1 MRAMGQTCNPQGL
14 LEPKICAN
22 GYYCPNGK
30 DEIKCPA
37 GTFCPSG
44 SRAPFNCTYGSLC
57 PEESVNQIVLA
68 PLWVTLVLDVVLGI
82 MVAFGFGI
90 SRWRKSRPK
99 KYTTPTGP
107 EPRRS
112 DVYEGAGLL
121 GSPVRSATNSPRMS
135 LTTPGNV
142 SPASSATLTPQ
153 LPHTAHMRRSNGRVD
168 NMDGYVDDDQV
179 STFDDDEIEADF
191 QNNPDFQRFIRSV
204 SRSVTTQSIG
214 LSFDFENL
222 AYETKRG
229 KKILQEVTGTM
240 PRGSMWGVMGG
251 SGAGKSTFLNVL
263 MGKASHT
270 GGAVKINGWP
280 KDMNKYKKL
289 IGYVPQDDIVFPE
302 LTVRENILHSAR
314 CRLPASWRD
323 KEIQDHVD
331 SLLAC
336 LQLTHV
342 KHMRVGDPVKPV
354 ISGGQR
360 KRVNIGIELAAAPMA
375 IFLDEPTSGLDA
387 TSASS
392 IMRLL
397 KAVSK
402 LGVTVIAIVHQPR
415 EKIFYEFDQL
425 LLLASGRSVYSG
437 ATEGVHSYFES
448 MGYVFP
454 QRANPADT
462 LMDIITGDGAQYAGS
477 TAKHDTGVQ
486 FLIDEWKRTGQ
497 YMVHTQH
504 LSIPGLENQSTF
516 KTRSSRRISNQSLNS
531 TTEQENELHR
541 TMKARGATWPAQ
553 VYYCWKRAMTQ
564 QVRNATS
571 FFFEI
576 GVGGLA
582 GLIIGLSAYA
592 AKGHLFQGL
601 YHPPF
606 TMLSSAVDY
615 KGTPQ
620 LGLLGG
626 MAIGLAASAP
636 GFWVFGEEKLIY
648 WRETA
653 SGHSRS
659 AYYVGKLLST
669 LPRIALSSLHFT
681 IFLSILATP
690 LISFTEMYAANLMY
704 FWCIYGLASCIAMV
718 VKRENGP
725 LLAVLA
731 SLIIGVL
738 GGVAPPLSTVKEW
751 HMEWFWR
758 LSPGVWFTEAYFS
771 QNIMPLSYLYDVDL
785 AAKTVGFTLDQYS
798 LDVG

>member
-1 MRAMGQTCNPQGL
+1 
-14 LEPKICAN
+14 
-22 GYYCPNGK
+22 
-30 DEIKCPA
+30 
-37 GTFCPSG
+37 
-44 SRAPFNCTYGSLC
+44 
-57 PEESVNQIVLA
+57 
-68 PLWVTLVLDVVLGI
+68 
-82 MVAFGFGI
+82 
-90 SRWRKSRPK
+90 
-99 KYTTPTGP
+99 
-107 EPRRS
+107 
-112 DVYEGAGLL
+112 
-121 GSPVRSATNSPRMS
+121 
-135 LTTPGNV
+135 
-142 SPASSATLTPQ
+142 
-153 LPHTAHMRRSNGRVD
+153 
-168 NMDGYVDDDQV
+168 MDGYVDDDDV
-179 STFDDDEIEADF
+179 SIFDDDEIEADY
-191 QNNPDFQRFIRSV
+191 QKNPDFQRFIRSV

-222 AYETKRG
+222 AYETRSG
-229 KKILQEVTGTM
+229 KKILQDVTGTM

-270 GGAVKINGWP
+270 GGAVKINGWS

-342 KHMRVGDPVKPV
+342 KHLRVGDPVKPA

-448 MGYVFP
+448 MGFAFP

-462 LMDIITGDGAQYAGS
+462 LMDIITGDGAQYALGS
-477 TAKHDTGVQ
+477 EKRDSGVQ
-486 FLIDEWKRTGQ
+486 FLIDEWKRNGQ
-497 YMVHTQH
+497 YMVHSKH
-504 LSIPGLENQSTF
+504 LSALSLGSQTTYN
-516 KTRSSRRISNQSLNS
+516 TRSSRRISTQSLNS
-531 TTEQENELHR
+531 TAEQENELHR
-541 TMKARGATWPAQ
+541 TMKARGASWPAQ

-564 QVRNATS
+564 QVRNSTS

-582 GLIIGLSAYA
+582 GLIIGLSAFA

-601 YHPPF
+601 YHQPF
-606 TMLSSAVDY
+606 TLLSSAVDY
-615 KGTPQ
+615 QGTPQ

-626 MAIGLAASAP
+626 YVDKSSRFTLNSFTGLSMAERAVRTSKLDREPTLCLGHCADLNRSMAIGLAASAP
-636 GFWVFGEEKLIY
+636 GFWVFGEEKMMY

-659 AYYVGKLLST
+659 SYYVGKLLAT

-704 FWCIYGLASCIAMV
+704 FWYVIEGC
-718 VKRENGP
+718 NP
-725 LLAVLA
+725 
-731 SLIIGVL
+731 
-738 GGVAPPLSTVKEW
+738 T
-751 HMEWFWR
+751 
-758 LSPGVWFTEAYFS
+758 
-771 QNIMPLSYLYDVDL
+771 
-785 AAKTVGFTLDQYS
+785 
-798 LDVG
+798 

>member
-1 MRAMGQTCNPQGL
+1 MGMTCNPQGV

-22 GYYCPNGK
+22 GHYCPNAK
-30 DEIKCPA
+30 EEILCPA

-44 SRAPFNCTYGSLC
+44 SRAPFKCSYGSLC
-57 PEESVNQIVLA
+57 PEGSVNQIVLA
-68 PLWVTLVLDVVLGI
+68 PLWVTLVLDAVLGLL
-82 MVAFGFGI
+82 VAVGFGI
-90 SRWRKSRPK
+90 SKWRKSRPK
-99 KYTTPTGP
+99 KYSVPP
-107 EPRRS
+107 VQEPRRC
-112 DVYEGAGLL
+112 DVQENAGLL
-121 GSPVRSATNSPRMS
+121 GSGSPLMTGSNSPRTS
-135 LTTPGNV
+135 LTASPGNA
-142 SPASSATLTPQ
+142 SPASSATLTPR
-153 LPHTAHMRRSNGRVD
+153 LPYTAHTRRSNGRVD
-168 NMDGYVDDDQV
+168 NMDGYVDDDDV
-179 STFDDDEIEADF
+179 SIFDDDEIEADF
-191 QNNPDFQRFIRSV
+191 QKNPDFQRFIRSV

-222 AYETKRG
+222 AYETRSG
-229 KKILQEVTGTM
+229 KKILQDVTGTM

-270 GGAVKINGWP
+270 GGAVKINGWS

-342 KHMRVGDPVKPV
+342 KHLRVGDPVKPT

-448 MGYVFP
+448 IGFSFP

-462 LMDIITGDGAQYAGS
+462 LMDIITGDGAQYAMGS
-477 TAKHDTGVQ
+477 EKRDSGVQ
-486 FLIDEWKRTGQ
+486 FLIDEWKRNGQ
-497 YMVHTQH
+497 YMAHSKH
-504 LSIPGLENQSTF
+504 LSALSLGSQTTYN
-516 KTRSSRRISNQSLNS
+516 TRSSRRISTQSLNS
-531 TTEQENELHR
+531 TAEQENELHR
-541 TMKARGATWPAQ
+541 TMKARGASWPAQ

-564 QVRNATS
+564 QVRNSTS

-582 GLIIGLSAYA
+582 GLIIGLSAFA

-606 TMLSSAVDY
+606 TLLSSAVDY
-615 KGTPQ
+615 QGTPQ

-626 MAIGLAASAP
+626 Y
-636 GFWVFGEEKLIY
+636 VNEEYIP
-648 WRETA
+648 T
-653 SGHSRS
+653 SRS
-659 AYYVGKLLST
+659 
-669 LPRIALSSLHFT
+669 
-681 IFLSILATP
+681 
-690 LISFTEMYAANLMY
+690 
-704 FWCIYGLASCIAMV
+704 
-718 VKRENGP
+718 
-725 LLAVLA
+725 
-731 SLIIGVL
+731 
-738 GGVAPPLSTVKEW
+738 
-751 HMEWFWR
+751 
-758 LSPGVWFTEAYFS
+758 
-771 QNIMPLSYLYDVDL
+771 
-785 AAKTVGFTLDQYS
+785 TLDLRTGLS
-798 LDVG
+798 AAGRAVRIPKPDREIM

>member
-1 MRAMGQTCNPQGL
+1 MGMTCNPQGV

-22 GYYCPNGK
+22 GHYCPNAK
-30 DEIKCPA
+30 DEILCPA

-44 SRAPFNCTYGSLC
+44 SRAPFKCSYGSLC
-57 PEESVNQIVLA
+57 PEGSVNQIVLA
-68 PLWVTLVLDVVLGI
+68 PLWVTLVLDVVLGLL
-82 MVAFGFGI
+82 VAVGFGI
-90 SRWRKSRPK
+90 SKWRKSRPK
-99 KYTTPTGP
+99 KYSVPP
-107 EPRRS
+107 VQESRRF
-112 DVYEGAGLL
+112 DGQENAGLL
-121 GSPVRSATNSPRMS
+121 GSGSPLMTGSNSPRMS
-135 LTTPGNV
+135 LTASPGNA
-142 SPASSATLTPQ
+142 SPASSATLTPR
-153 LPHTAHMRRSNGRVD
+153 LPYTAHTRRSNGRVD
-168 NMDGYVDDDQV
+168 NMDGYVDDDDV
-179 STFDDDEIEADF
+179 SIFDDDEIEADF
-191 QNNPDFQRFIRSV
+191 QKNPDFQRFIRSV

-222 AYETKRG
+222 AYETRSG
-229 KKILQEVTGTM
+229 KKILQDVTGTM

-270 GGAVKINGWP
+270 GGAVKINGWS

-342 KHMRVGDPVKPV
+342 KHLRVGDPVKPT

-415 EKIFYEFDQL
+415 ERIFYEFDQL

-448 MGYVFP
+448 MGFAFP

-462 LMDIITGDGAQYAGS
+462 LMDIITGDGAQYAMGNEKRDS
-477 TAKHDTGVQ
+477 GVQ
-486 FLIDEWKRTGQ
+486 FLIDEWKRNGQ
-497 YMVHTQH
+497 YMAHSKH
-504 LSIPGLENQSTF
+504 LSALSLGSQTTYN
-516 KTRSSRRISNQSLNS
+516 TRSSRRISTQSLNS
-531 TTEQENELHR
+531 TAEQENELHR
-541 TMKARGATWPAQ
+541 TMKARGASWPAQ

-564 QVRNATS
+564 QVRNSTS

-582 GLIIGLSAYA
+582 GLIIGLSAFA

-606 TMLSSAVDY
+606 TLLSSAVDY
-615 KGTPQ
+615 QGTPQ

-626 MAIGLAASAP
+626 YVNE
-636 GFWVFGEEKLIY
+636 GFIPI
-648 WRETA
+648 
-653 SGHSRS
+653 SRS
-659 AYYVGKLLST
+659 TFKFRTVLSVAGRAV
-669 LPRIALSSLHFT
+669 RISKPDCEP
-681 IFLSILATP
+681 I
-690 LISFTEMYAANLMY
+690 
-704 FWCIYGLASCIAMV
+704 
-718 VKRENGP
+718 
-725 LLAVLA
+725 
-731 SLIIGVL
+731 
-738 GGVAPPLSTVKEW
+738 
-751 HMEWFWR
+751 
-758 LSPGVWFTEAYFS
+758 
-771 QNIMPLSYLYDVDL
+771 
-785 AAKTVGFTLDQYS
+785 
-798 LDVG
+798 

>member
-1 MRAMGQTCNPQGL
+1 MGQTCNPQGL

-22 GYYCPNGK
+22 GHYCPNGK
-30 DEIKCPA
+30 EEIQCPA

-44 SRAPFNCTYGSLC
+44 SRAPFKCSYGSLC
-57 PEESVNQIVLA
+57 PAGSVNQIVLA
-68 PLWVTLVLDVVLGI
+68 PLWVTLVLDVVLGLL
-82 MVAFGFGI
+82 VAVGFGI
-90 SRWRKSRPK
+90 SKWRKSRPK
-99 KYTTPTGP
+99 KYSVPP
-107 EPRRS
+107 AQEN
-112 DVYEGAGLL
+112 AGLL
-121 GSPVRSATNSPRMS
+121 VSRSPVMTGTNSPRMS
-135 LTTPGNV
+135 LTTTPGNA
-142 SPASSATLTPQ
+142 SPASSATLTPR
-153 LPHTAHMRRSNGRVD
+153 LPYTAHTRQESGRVD
-168 NMDGYVDDDQV
+168 NMDGYVDDDDV
-179 STFDDDEIEADF
+179 SIFDDDEIEVDY
-191 QNNPDFQRFIRSV
+191 QKNPDFQRFIRSV

-222 AYETKRG
+222 AYETRSG
-229 KKILQEVTGTM
+229 KKILQDVTGTM

-270 GGAVKINGWP
+270 GGAVKINGWS

-342 KHMRVGDPVKPV
+342 KHLRVGDPVKPT

-448 MGYVFP
+448 MGFAFP

-462 LMDIITGDGAQYAGS
+462 LMDIITGDGAQYAMGS
-477 TAKHDTGVQ
+477 ENRDCGVQ
-486 FLIDEWKRTGQ
+486 FLIDEWKRNGQ
-497 YMVHTQH
+497 YMVHSKH
-504 LSIPGLENQSTF
+504 LSALSLGSQTTYN
-516 KTRSSRRISNQSLNS
+516 TRSSRRISTQSLNS
-531 TTEQENELHR
+531 TAEQENELHR
-541 TMKARGATWPAQ
+541 TMKARGASWPAQ

-564 QVRNATS
+564 QVRNSTS

-582 GLIIGLSAYA
+582 GLIIGLSAFA

-601 YHPPF
+601 YHQPF
-606 TMLSSAVDY
+606 TLLSSAVDY
-615 KGTPQ
+615 QGTPQ

-626 MAIGLAASAP
+626 
-636 GFWVFGEEKLIY
+636 
-648 WRETA
+648 
-653 SGHSRS
+653 
-659 AYYVGKLLST
+659 
-669 LPRIALSSLHFT
+669 
-681 IFLSILATP
+681 
-690 LISFTEMYAANLMY
+690 
-704 FWCIYGLASCIAMV
+704 
-718 VKRENGP
+718 
-725 LLAVLA
+725 
-731 SLIIGVL
+731 
-738 GGVAPPLSTVKEW
+738 
-751 HMEWFWR
+751 
-758 LSPGVWFTEAYFS
+758 
-771 QNIMPLSYLYDVDL
+771 
-785 AAKTVGFTLDQYS
+785 
-798 LDVG
+798 